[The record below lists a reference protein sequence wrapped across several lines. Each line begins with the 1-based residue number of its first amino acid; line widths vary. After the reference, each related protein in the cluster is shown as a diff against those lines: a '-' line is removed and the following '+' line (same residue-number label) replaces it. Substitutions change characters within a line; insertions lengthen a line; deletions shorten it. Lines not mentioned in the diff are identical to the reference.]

1 MARPLKQGARAADGA
16 TNGGHSSAIYIS
28 VLTVALVSVAHG
40 AIFVRVAEA
49 DPIVVAAFRLGIAT
63 AVLAPITLVFAYSD
77 LRAITGRQLRLIAG
91 ASVFLALHFATWI
104 ASLDFT
110 SIANSVV
117 LVNLNPLWLAL
128 YGVLIMRVQ
137 PGRLTWIAIAL
148 AVAGSLIIALGSAVG
163 GDGSLFGDLLALA
176 GGLFIAGFLL
186 LAQRVRQSVALLPFV
201 TLVYGGG
208 AAMLWIA
215 VITLGLPVAG
225 LSKTTYGAM
234 IALAL
239 FSQIIGHTGINWA
252 VRAIP
257 PTLIALTFLG
267 EPVLAALFG
276 WAYFG
281 EEIGWPTA
289 LGGGLILAGIWLGTR
304 SSRPPEPPSAQI
316 G

>member
-1 MARPLKQGARAADGA
+1 MSGAQPPGR
-16 TNGGHSSAIYIS
+16 YIG

-40 AIFVRVAEA
+40 AIFVRIAEA
-49 DPIVVAAFRLGIAT
+49 DPIVIAAFRLGIAT
-63 AVLAPITLVFAYSD
+63 LVLAPVTLIFAYAD
-77 LRAITGRQLRLIAG
+77 LRAVTGRQLRLIAG
-91 ASVFLALHFATWI
+91 ASLFLALHFVTWI

-128 YGVLIMRVQ
+128 YGLLVMGVR
-137 PGRLTWIAIAL
+137 PGRLTWVAIAL
-148 AVAGSLIIALGSAVG
+148 AVAGSVILALGSAAG
-163 GDGSLFGDLLALA
+163 GGASLFGDLLALA

-201 TLVYGGG
+201 TLVYGAA
-208 AAMLWIA
+208 AAMLWVA
-215 VITLGLPVAG
+215 VIALGLPIVG
-225 LSKTTYGAM
+225 LTPTTYGAM

-252 VRAIP
+252 VRAIA

-281 EEIGWPTA
+281 EAIGWTTA
-289 LGGGLILAGIWLGTR
+289 LGGALILAGIWLGTR
-304 SSRPPEPPSAQI
+304 PGGSKVVV

>member
-1 MARPLKQGARAADGA
+1 MRSLSKQGARAADGETSGERPPA
-16 TNGGHSSAIYIS
+16 LYIS

-49 DPIVVAAFRLGIAT
+49 DPIVIAAFRLGIAT
-63 AVLAPITLVFAYSD
+63 LVLAPVTLIFAYSD

-128 YGVLIMRVQ
+128 YGLLVLRVQ
-137 PGRLTWIAIAL
+137 PGRLTWFSIAIAVTGSVIL
-148 AVAGSLIIALGSAVG
+148 AVGSAADG
-163 GDGSLFGDLLALA
+163 GASVFGDLLALA

-186 LAQRVRQSVALLPFV
+186 LAQKTRQSVALLPFV
-201 TLVYGGG
+201 TLVYGAA

-215 VITLGLPVAG
+215 VIALDLPVAG
-225 LSKTTYGAM
+225 LSMTTYGAM

-257 PTLIALTFLG
+257 PTLIALIFLG

-281 EEIGWPTA
+281 EGLSWTTA
-289 LGGGLILAGIWLGTR
+289 LGGALILAGIWLGTR
-304 SSRPPEPPSAQI
+304 PGGASQTQ
-316 G
+316 